1 MQPKTATTQTAQLP
15 KVEHFAA
22 LVDSSFSYSDDNADG
37 RVRNSTST
45 FNSIE
50 YIVLGDAD
58 AAIEW
63 VRAREEAARTSYGR
77 QESYRIVR
85 VNPVE
90 VERQVS
96 FSIK

>member
-1 MQPKTATTQTAQLP
+1 MQPKTVASRTAQIP

-37 RVRNSTST
+37 RGRSGNST

-50 YIVLGDAD
+50 YVVLGDAD